1 MTLKDKKKPR
11 KHKWINI
18 RMILK
23 GINQRNNNK
32 RIIITIMITIIIRD
46 LFFLYTVHMFKHVS
60 MN

>member
-1 MTLKDKKKPR
+1 MTLKDTKDR

-23 GINQRNNNK
+23 GINQRNNYK

>member
-1 MTLKDKKKPR
+1 MTSKDTKDK

-23 GINQRNNNK
+23 GINQRNNYK